1 MTSGREQTARV
12 MRLAGVCGKSKG
24 KTPITTRKGTQADT
38 RPDVVN
44 RNFTASYPN
53 RLWVAD
59 ITYVRTTKG
68 FVYPAFVTDVFS
80 RTIIGWALSDSLR
93 T

>member
-1 MTSGREQTARV
+1 MGREQTARV

-44 RNFTASYPN
+44 RNFTASCPN
-53 RLWVAD
+53 HLWVAD
-59 ITYVRTTKG
+59 ITYVLTTKG
-68 FVYPAFVTDVFS
+68 FVYTACITDVFS

>member
-1 MTSGREQTARV
+1 M
-12 MRLAGVCGKSKG
+12 CGKSKG
-24 KTPITTRKGTQADT
+24 KTPITTHQGTQADT

-44 RNFTASYPN
+44 RNFTASCPN

-59 ITYVRTTKG
+59 ITYVLTRKG
-68 FVYPAFVTDVFS
+68 FVYTACITDVFS

>member
-1 MTSGREQTARV
+1 MGREQTARV
-12 MRLAGVCGKSKG
+12 MRLAGMCGTSKG
-24 KTPITTRKGTQADT
+24 KTPITTRTGTQTDT

-44 RNFTASYPN
+44 RNLTASCPN

-59 ITYVRTTKG
+59 ITYVLTTKG
-68 FVYPAFVTDVFS
+68 FVYTACITDVFS